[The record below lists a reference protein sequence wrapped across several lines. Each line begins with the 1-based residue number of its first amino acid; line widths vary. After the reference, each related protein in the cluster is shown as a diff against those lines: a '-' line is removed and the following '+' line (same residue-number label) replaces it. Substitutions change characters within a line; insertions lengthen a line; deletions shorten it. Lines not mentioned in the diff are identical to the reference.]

1 MFGDATPHQ
10 FEDYVDIMSDPDY
23 VDIVTEQIDWRDET
37 EELAK
42 MVRARRSYI
51 CSLCKTIKLYS
62 KTALQE
68 SYHVHNALL
77 KPMVVRWPQVCSFG
91 ATPIFCMCPKPYSIF
106 QLKKGCLHF

>member
-1 MFGDATPHQ
+1 MFGDASPHQ

-51 CSLCKTIKLYS
+51 VVLCKTIRLSS

-68 SYHVHNALL
+68 SCPAHDALL
-77 KPMVVRWPQVCSFG
+77 QPMVARWPQVCSFG
-91 ATPIFCMCPKPYSIF
+91 ATPIFCMCPQPYSIY
-106 QLKKGCLHF
+106 KKGCLHF

>member
-42 MVRARRSYI
+42 MVRAQRSYI
-51 CSLCKTIKLYS
+51 CSAMQNKQIV
-62 KTALQE
+62 Q
-68 SYHVHNALL
+68 
-77 KPMVVRWPQVCSFG
+77 QDSF
-91 ATPIFCMCPKPYSIF
+91 TRELPRT
-106 QLKKGCLHF
+106 